1 MTDNISYLTR
11 RARGYWYA
19 DGLAE
24 IGSGILLM
32 LLSIPYLL
40 WGLAPQGSAMAKL
53 ASSGKDVVLLLGL
66 VVLFMIVQGI
76 KQRSTYPRTGYVED
90 QRPGRKQ
97 ILTAS
102 IIGVAGVLVFAGLM
116 IAGILLFPVFR
127 LGLFNI
133 LAYLPTIFGFIFAL
147 IQVVLGFRTGLKRFY
162 VLAGMAALT
171 SLGLVMS
178 AHFYL
183 AVHRFDWTFIAN
195 SGPNDPMLAGSAAA
209 LTGLLHYVYM
219 GAAIF
224 FAVQGLVM
232 LVSGLVVRR
241 IYLRQNPFSQEE
253 IK

>member
-1 MTDNISYLTR
+1 MRDNISNLTR
-11 RARGYWYA
+11 HARGYWYA

-40 WGLAPQGSAMAKL
+40 WSLAPQGSAMAKL

-76 KQRSTYPRTGYVED
+76 KQRSTYPRTGYVEER
-90 QRPGRKQ
+90 RPERKQ
-97 ILTAS
+97 VLK
-102 IIGVAGVLVFAGLM
+102 IIAITMGGMLLFAGLVA
-116 IAGILLFPVFR
+116 AGLLLFPAPC
-127 LGLFNI
+127 LGLVNL
-133 LAYLPTIFGFIFAL
+133 LAYFPTFFGLSFTL

-162 VLAGMAALT
+162 VLSGIAALA
-171 SLGLVMS
+171 SLGLVMA
-178 AHFYL
+178 AHLYL
-183 AVHRFDWTFIAN
+183 AAHPFDWTFITVASQN
-195 SGPNDPMLAGSAAA
+195 APMPAGSSAA
-209 LTGLLHYVYM
+209 LIDLLHSVYT
-219 GAAIF
+219 GVALF
-224 FAVQGLVM
+224 CAVFGLAM